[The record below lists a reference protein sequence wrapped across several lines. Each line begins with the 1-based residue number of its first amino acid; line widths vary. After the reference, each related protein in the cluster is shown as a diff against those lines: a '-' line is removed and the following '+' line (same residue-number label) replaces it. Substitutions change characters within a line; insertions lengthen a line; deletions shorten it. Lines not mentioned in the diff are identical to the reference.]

1 MVLGHIG
8 DQDLSGI
15 SYREDASS
23 GEKSPRHDGY
33 PKFGNLIEAIPDEN
47 FENLYLR
54 VKANTAGSRLIDEG
68 YYDNFSI
75 GIYPPH
81 HPYNYAPGRYSIK
94 HLAMLG
100 DSPPS
105 IKDLDPALEAV
116 PYEFTES
123 LDEKFYLDELLV
135 FSAPIDV
142 YSNDFIR
149 QTGKSGGS
157 GKFGGF
163 TKIRTNFKNIVP
175 SINKSSGQNR
185 QSGKLKCEP
194 GNKPCGGRC
203 IPTSQK
209 CHIGEIRQNN
219 DNNRTSSNN
228 FYKKPGK
235 TSQQKFTD
243 VAFNTMKVAG
253 VIGTGIVG
261 QHIVKNYAPGSKA
274 AELAVSG
281 LVRIAAGQVILD
293 SDANA
298 NTRLLNIAE
307 TMVPYIAEAGAQA
320 VGVDDLVSRGASTI
334 VSSMLFGKDAAFP
347 TSYSSMQKK
356 LMAESVKIGEY
367 VGRHGTIANVKK
379 QDQEIRENILKNN
392 QTRLQNLENKFD
404 TTVDAVATLRT
415 EVANDVAQ
423 MRSTAQMQNQRVARS
438 NEELVSQIKNLTD
451 REQMSRDAISQLMAI
466 YRDRTV
472 GLNYPDMDEEY
483 YESQMKEIVSKFF
496 SILEKHYADSF
507 SEDSNDNF
515 GRGISVSNTG
525 GDEQYHLSDY
535 QKAIIKAPLL
545 YLIAFC
551 LPQLSGDLGTNDYSE
566 EKMTAELLRKN
577 ADLLQELIEIANS
590 TIAEESYSEGEK
602 RLKKKKLSS
611 ELDDE
616 DDEDDED
623 DDEEDDDEEEENV
636 EEDSDDDEE
645 DDDGDEED
653 GDEEDKKPSSKSPS
667 KAIKSKLMAVRKR
680 EFNQY
685 AEQLYSEDGPL
696 TLGLISR
703 ENLFNMLSVLDGEA
717 DMCFSEETGESA
729 VTQFFDLMMKLGE
742 TSNLPKEV
750 NYSMLDYSEMSG
762 DASLEYSEDDET
774 EALRLY
780 AEQFNLAVDDPSIQT
795 YGDALAY
802 MSKYPEVSFIE
813 ALKKVAA

>member
-1 MVLGHIG
+1 
-8 DQDLSGI
+8 
-15 SYREDASS
+15 
-23 GEKSPRHDGY
+23 
-33 PKFGNLIEAIPDEN
+33 
-47 FENLYLR
+47 
-54 VKANTAGSRLIDEG
+54 
-68 YYDNFSI
+68 
-75 GIYPPH
+75 
-81 HPYNYAPGRYSIK
+81 
-94 HLAMLG
+94 
-100 DSPPS
+100 
-105 IKDLDPALEAV
+105 
-116 PYEFTES
+116 
-123 LDEKFYLDELLV
+123 
-135 FSAPIDV
+135 
-142 YSNDFIR
+142 
-149 QTGKSGGS
+149 
-157 GKFGGF
+157 
-163 TKIRTNFKNIVP
+163 
-175 SINKSSGQNR
+175 
-185 QSGKLKCEP
+185 
-194 GNKPCGGRC
+194 
-203 IPTSQK
+203 
-209 CHIGEIRQNN
+209 
-219 DNNRTSSNN
+219 
-228 FYKKPGK
+228 
-235 TSQQKFTD
+235 
-243 VAFNTMKVAG
+243 
-253 VIGTGIVG
+253 
-261 QHIVKNYAPGSKA
+261 
-274 AELAVSG
+274 
-281 LVRIAAGQVILD
+281 
-293 SDANA
+293 
-298 NTRLLNIAE
+298 
-307 TMVPYIAEAGAQA
+307 
-320 VGVDDLVSRGASTI
+320 
-334 VSSMLFGKDAAFP
+334 
-347 TSYSSMQKK
+347 
-356 LMAESVKIGEY
+356 
-367 VGRHGTIANVKK
+367 
-379 QDQEIRENILKNN
+379 
-392 QTRLQNLENKFD
+392 
-404 TTVDAVATLRT
+404 
-415 EVANDVAQ
+415 
-423 MRSTAQMQNQRVARS
+423 
-438 NEELVSQIKNLTD
+438 
-451 REQMSRDAISQLMAI
+451 
-466 YRDRTV
+466 
-472 GLNYPDMDEEY
+472 MDEEY